1 MAIASQEVKWRT
13 MTDPALD
20 IDTQLLKERVP
31 GADPDFALLVFAATR
46 LGRLLEL
53 EIQQAAY
60 RGGLQMSEYYVIGAL
75 YMAGPD
81 HPLSPTQLSQI
92 VLQTTG
98 GMTKTLSRLEDAGLV
113 ERRPD
118 PTDGRRRLIH
128 LTDAGVHLF
137 ERDTLPMFGRWQEK
151 LEGYDRSEAAKLA
164 ADLWAF
170 TRFVEESFRG
180 RLAVGPRPSN
190 NG

>member
-1 MAIASQEVKWRT
+1 

-20 IDTQLLKERVP
+20 MDTQRLKERVP

-53 EIQQAAY
+53 EIQQAAH

-75 YMAGPD
+75 YVAGPD

-118 PTDGRRRLIH
+118 PADGRRRLIH
-128 LTDAGVHLF
+128 LTTAGSRLF

-151 LEGYDRSEAAKLA
+151 LQGYDRSDAARLA
-164 ADLWAF
+164 TDLWAF
-170 TRFVEESFRG
+170 TRFLEESLLG
-180 RLAVGPRPSN
+180 RVAVGPRPSDD
-190 NG
+190 G